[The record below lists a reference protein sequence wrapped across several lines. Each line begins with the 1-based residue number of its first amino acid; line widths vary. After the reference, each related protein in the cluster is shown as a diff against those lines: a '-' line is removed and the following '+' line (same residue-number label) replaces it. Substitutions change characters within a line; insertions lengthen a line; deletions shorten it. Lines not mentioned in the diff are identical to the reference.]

1 MKKNKIAIVEIKG
14 GFGNQIFQLAFANYL
29 KSNKFKV
36 YLNIQKDWNLNHV
49 ISYKDFGFRSCKKYI
64 LVICKLFYKISER
77 HKFRWIFN
85 KFLNKRFAKYFK
97 LSHLENLGSKKLNH
111 FDGYWQDLDL
121 IEGQKEFIVSSLS
134 KNDVYLKA
142 FKKSIGSGTTLFH
155 VRRGDYVDIGENLSI
170 NFYESALNF
179 CKKNIKNFNFD
190 VFTDDLEWVRSQ
202 TIFKDAKNIYGPSKD
217 YNLETSLICKM
228 INFENYVIGNSTFS
242 LIPAI
247 LSKTEKSKLIVSDPR
262 FKHSDSDLKFNEAW
276 TKIQNF

>member
-1 MKKNKIAIVEIKG
+1 MKKSKIAIVEIKG

-36 YLNIQKDWNLNHV
+36 YLNIQKEWNLNHIV
-49 ISYKDFGFRSCKKYI
+49 SYKDFGFRSCKKYTLI
-64 LVICKLFYKISER
+64 ICKLLYKMSEGQ
-77 HKFRWIFN
+77 KYKWIYN
-85 KFLNKRFAKYFK
+85 KFFKKRFDKFFY
-97 LSHLENLGSKKLNH
+97 LSHLKNLGSKKLNH
-111 FDGYWQDLDL
+111 FDGYWQDLNL
-121 IEGQKEFIVSSLS
+121 FEGQKEFIISSLS

-142 FKKSIGSGTTLFH
+142 FKKTINEGTTLVH

-170 NFYESALNF
+170 DFYESALNI
-179 CKKNIKNFNFD
+179 CRQNIKNFSFD
-190 VFTDDLEWVRSQ
+190 VFTDDLEWVKSQ
-202 TIFKDAKNIYGPSKD
+202 AIFNDAKNVYGPSKS
-217 YNLETSLICKM
+217 YSLETSLICKM

-262 FKHSDSDLKFNEAW
+262 FKYSKSSLKFNEAW